1 MDAET
6 VEQMF
11 ADYEALLPKI
21 ASIQDF
27 RTRRDLLHMTRSCE
41 NLRNDISK
49 ESVVCRRLQRPTVKY
64 LEYLEQFRRSLDT
77 LSEYTT
83 LALLMDH

>member
-1 MDAET
+1 MDANS

-21 ASIQDF
+21 ANIRDY
-27 RTRRDLLHMTRSCE
+27 RTRRDLLNMARSCE
-41 NLRNDISK
+41 NLREDISR

-64 LEYLEQFRRSLDT
+64 LEYLDQFRCNLNT

-83 LALLMDH
+83 LALLMAH